1 MKYID
6 LFFYTSYLFL
16 RKFGRSEDNAKWSA
30 MLHVSTLFTFFLLI
44 CLFILEMI
52 FKNSILD
59 VFKNYIAWF
68 ILDALVLIIFYLRF
82 YKTDKAYD
90 IEQYYLSLSLKIQ
103 KNTKCLIVVL
113 NILIFIGFYITGRLQ
128 LVGHF

>member
-6 LFFYTSYLFL
+6 LFFYTAYLFL
-16 RKFGRSEDNAKWSA
+16 RKLGRSEDNAKWSA

-44 CLFILEMI
+44 CFFLLEMI

-59 VFKNYIAWF
+59 VFKNYISWF
-68 ILDALVLIIFYLRF
+68 ILDVFVLIIFYLRF
-82 YKTDKAYD
+82 YKTEQAYE
-90 IEQYYLSLSLKIQ
+90 IEQYFLSLSLKKQ
-103 KNTKCLIVVL
+103 KNIIYIIIVL
-113 NILIFIGFYITGRLQ
+113 NVLIFIGLYITGRIQ